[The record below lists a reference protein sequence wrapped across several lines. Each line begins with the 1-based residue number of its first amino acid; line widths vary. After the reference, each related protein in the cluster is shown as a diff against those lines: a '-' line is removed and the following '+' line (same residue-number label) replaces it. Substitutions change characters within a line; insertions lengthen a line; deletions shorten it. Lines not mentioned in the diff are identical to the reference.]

1 MGRGGVAG
9 EVGSNSRTV
18 LLVIN
23 KEGDKTV
30 YQHHH
35 SLLWPTLTH
44 TWYLKLNKVKQ
55 LCVLLYIY

>member
-30 YQHHH
+30 YPWYQHH

-44 TWYLKLNKVKQ
+44 T
-55 LCVLLYIY
+55 